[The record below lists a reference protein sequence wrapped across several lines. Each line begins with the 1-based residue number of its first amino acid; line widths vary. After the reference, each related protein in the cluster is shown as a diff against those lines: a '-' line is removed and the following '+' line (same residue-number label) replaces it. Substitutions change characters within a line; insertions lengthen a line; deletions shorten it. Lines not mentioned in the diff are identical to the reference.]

1 MEKIREETNETIL
14 LGQRQDDHIV
24 YLHVLESSQMIRYA
38 APIGAL
44 KPLPSTGIGKAFL
57 GELSDDELA
66 AYLSKIDL
74 VQITPSTIVNREQRV
89 AQTCSAPVSAV
100 TLSRGAKTSRT

>member
-44 KPLPSTGIGKAFL
+44 KPLPSTQSVSVS

-66 AYLSKIDL
+66 AYLSESIL
-74 VQITPSTIVNREQRV
+74 SRLLRRRSSIVNSFLP
-89 AQTCSAPVSAV
+89 TCSAPVSAV